1 MAKVGLEVAA
11 INASTRDEASRLHN
25 EELWVT
31 ARTTGNVILAG
42 PEQLKCKEFEK
53 AVRDNIFWARV
64 CGLGFDE
71 VHLLNVW
78 GPCFRKDFLQMGF
91 VKARLNDTHCPW
103 ILTSATIRHGAPYD
117 NICHLLGLRS
127 TELHVIRQ
135 SNYRPEI
142 QLLFR
147 TLYSSIDG
155 DSFPELHWVLT
166 SGRLT
171 LIFCKTISLGTRIH
185 ADLFNASPPG
195 NRDKNIRLYNSLN
208 WDNHNAE
215 TRKLLAGIPGTSDYC
230 QIGIGTDTLSVGVD
244 MPAIAD
250 AILIGDVDDSDEAF
264 QKFGRLARRVGLV

>member
-1 MAKVGLEVAA
+1 
-11 INASTRDEASRLHN
+11 
-25 EELWVT
+25 
-31 ARTTGNVILAG
+31 
-42 PEQLKCKEFEK
+42 
-53 AVRDNIFWARV
+53 V

-78 GPCFRKDFLQMGF
+78 GPRFRKDFLQMGF

-127 TELHVIRQ
+127 TKLHVIRR

-147 TLYSSIDG
+147 TLHSPIDG

-166 SGRLT
+166 SGCPT
-171 LIFCKTISLGTRIH
+171 LIFYKTISLGTRIH

-208 WDNHNAE
+208 WDDHNAE
-215 TRKLLAGIPGTSDYC
+215 TRLGGT
-230 QIGIGTDTLSVGVD
+230 
-244 MPAIAD
+244 
-250 AILIGDVDDSDEAF
+250 
-264 QKFGRLARRVGLV
+264 KR